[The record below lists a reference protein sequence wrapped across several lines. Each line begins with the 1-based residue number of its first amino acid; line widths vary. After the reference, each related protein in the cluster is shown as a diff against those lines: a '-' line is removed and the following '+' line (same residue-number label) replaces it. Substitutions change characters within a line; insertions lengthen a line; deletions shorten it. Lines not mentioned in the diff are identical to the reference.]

1 MDRRVESRLKKD
13 PVVWLVTA
21 GKDCRPQAVPVWF
34 IWDRGSFLVYAQ
46 DGIKVNHI
54 RANPRV
60 ELHLNEVDDE
70 IVRASGWATITRGV
84 PPNKNATY
92 MRKYRAGIKN
102 IGMTPETY
110 AAKYHNVIS
119 VRRVK
124 FH

>member
-1 MDRRVESRLKKD
+1 LDRHVQSRLKKES
-13 PVVWLVTA
+13 VIWLVTA
-21 GKDCRPQAVPVWF
+21 SKDGRPQAVPVWF
-34 IWDRGSFLVYAQ
+34 IWDKGSFLVYAQ

-60 ELHLNEVDDE
+60 ELHLNEVDDD
-70 IVRASGWATITRGV
+70 IVRASGSATITKGV
-84 PPNKNATY
+84 AANKNAVY
-92 MRKYRAGIKN
+92 MRKYRSGIKN
-102 IGMTPETY
+102 IGMTPESY